1 MLDELKQNLQI
12 TWDDEEIK
20 QKLERSLSSGKE
32 YLNYIA
38 GVEIDFDNSPFAKN
52 LLLEY
57 GRYFYNNAVEYF
69 ETNFQKE
76 LTHLQIMNVVKKDVQ

>member
-12 TWDDEEIK
+12 TWDDEETNK
-20 QKLERSLSSGKE
+20 KLERSISSGKE

-38 GVEIDFDNSPFAKN
+38 GAKIDFDNSPFAKN

-57 GRYFYNNAVEYF
+57 GRYSYNNAVEYF

>member
-38 GVEIDFDNSPFAKN
+38 GVEIDFDNSTFAKN

-57 GRYFYNNAVEYF
+57 GRYSYNNAVEYF

>member
-12 TWDDEEIK
+12 TWDDEETNK
-20 QKLERSLSSGKE
+20 KLERSLSSGKE

-38 GVEIDFDNSPFAKN
+38 GVEIDFDNSPFAEN

-57 GRYFYNNAVEYF
+57 GRYSYNNAVEYF

-76 LTHLQIMNVVKKDVQ
+76 LTHLQIMSVVKKDV